1 MSLRRLPA
9 LRWCRPT
16 AGDSPYNRGV
26 NRARAAALTGAAL
39 VWALLIL
46 LAPVAI
52 HPSTSL
58 GVTLSLSKG
67 QAQTFPGPVAIT
79 YGQASRICHQR
90 PERSFRIAGHQ
101 MPVCARCAALY
112 LSFALGALAVWSLP
126 GHRPRHS
133 ARRLLLIAALPTVV
147 TWLLEHLL
155 GVPMSNTMRA
165 VAALPLGA
173 SAGWLLVGMLRYDS
187 RLDGEQILYS

>member
-1 MSLRRLPA
+1 M
-9 LRWCRPT
+9 
-16 AGDSPYNRGV
+16 
-26 NRARAAALTGAAL
+26 NRALAAALTGAAL
-39 VWALLIL
+39 VWGLLIL

-52 HPSTSL
+52 
-58 GVTLSLSKG
+58 
-67 QAQTFPGPVAIT
+67 QAQTVLGPVAVT

-90 PERSFRIAGHQ
+90 PDRSFRIAGRQ

-112 LSFALGALAVWSLP
+112 LSFALGALAVWGLP
-126 GHRPRHS
+126 GQRQRPQHS
-133 ARRLLLIAALPTVV
+133 ARRLLFIAALPTAV
-147 TWLLEHLL
+147 TWLLEHLF
-155 GVPMSNTMRA
+155 GVPMSNAVRA

>member
-1 MSLRRLPA
+1 
-9 LRWCRPT
+9 
-16 AGDSPYNRGV
+16 V
-26 NRARAAALTGAAL
+26 NRALAAALSGAAV
-39 VWALLIL
+39 VWGLLIL

-67 QAQTFPGPVAIT
+67 HAQTFPGPVAAAVT

-90 PERSFRIAGHQ
+90 SERSFRIAGNQ

-112 LSFALGALAVWSLP
+112 LSFAVAALAVWGFPPQRVRYSV
-126 GHRPRHS
+126 
-133 ARRLLLIAALPTVV
+133 RRVLFIAAVPTAV

-155 GVPMSNTMRA
+155 GVPMSNIVRA

-173 SAGWLLVGMLRYDS
+173 SAGWLLLGMLRYDS

>member
-1 MSLRRLPA
+1 MSLKPRRA
-9 LRWCRPT
+9 LRSCRST

-26 NRARAAALTGAAL
+26 NRSLAAALTGAGL
-39 VWALLIL
+39 VWSLLIV

-52 HPSTSL
+52 
-58 GVTLSLSKG
+58 
-67 QAQTFPGPVAIT
+67 QAQTFPGLVAVT
-79 YGQASRICHQR
+79 YAQASQICHQR
-90 PERSFRIAGHQ
+90 PDRSFRIAGHQ

-112 LSFALGALAVWSLP
+112 LSFAVGALAVWCWPERRS
-126 GHRPRHS
+126 RHS
-133 ARRLLLIAALPTVV
+133 TRRLLFVAALPTAV

-155 GVPMSNTMRA
+155 GVPMSNTVRA
-165 VAALPLGA
+165 LAALPLGV

>member
-1 MSLRRLPA
+1 M
-9 LRWCRPT
+9 
-16 AGDSPYNRGV
+16 
-26 NRARAAALTGAAL
+26 NRALAAALTGAAL
-39 VWALLIL
+39 VWGLLIL
-46 LAPVAI
+46 LAPIAI

-58 GVTLSLSKG
+58 GVTQSLPKG
-67 QAQTFPGPVAIT
+67 QAQTFRGPVAVT
-79 YGQASRICHQR
+79 YGQASRLCHQR
-90 PERSFRIAGHQ
+90 PDRSFRIAGHQ

-112 LSFALGALAVWSLP
+112 LSFALGALAVSCLP
-126 GHRPRHS
+126 ARRPRQS
-133 ARRLLLIAALPTVV
+133 ARRLLFIAALPTAV
-147 TWLLEHLL
+147 TWLLEHML